1 MQLGYIRVKWNRKV
15 IKISD
20 LRPHI
25 QIPTRVHSYFDTM
38 YSYLML
44 KRPVYSFTSLVIY
57 LYAHANDTVKF
68 ELCMYDTF
76 LHRKEH

>member
-1 MQLGYIRVKWNRKV
+1 MEQKSYKNIGFKTPYPNSNTGTFL
-15 IKISD
+15 
-20 LRPHI
+20 LR
-25 QIPTRVHSYFDTM
+25 Y
-38 YSYLML
+38 YLML

-76 LHRKEH
+76 LHRKDH